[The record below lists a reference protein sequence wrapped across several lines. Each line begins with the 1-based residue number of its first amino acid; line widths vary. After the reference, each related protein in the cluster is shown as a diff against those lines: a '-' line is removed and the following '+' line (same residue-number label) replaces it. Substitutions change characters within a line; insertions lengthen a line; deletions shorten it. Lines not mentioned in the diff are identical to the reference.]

1 MVSLKVC
8 LMVNIAQSF
17 LILYFS
23 INCLFPLVTL
33 GFPWL
38 ILFYFSVSC
47 CYYIRW
53 GKQLKRQ
60 DFLQNLNSSFP
71 YVDTSAYIIK
81 MGKSS
86 TKILIFFESALN
98 ALKKSDLVQKIL
110 DLKGKI
116 IVDTD
121 LHKLSNQIHK
131 PSEAISQISLE
142 NRKLTSELVITKN
155 VNSRLEESIINLE
168 KKQAKWK
175 QYSRRNNVELS
186 DIPNS
191 IYDEDLEN
199 TVINI
204 YKESGID
211 VDVRDI

>member
-1 MVSLKVC
+1 M
-8 LMVNIAQSF
+8 
-17 LILYFS
+17 
-23 INCLFPLVTL
+23 
-33 GFPWL
+33 
-38 ILFYFSVSC
+38 
-47 CYYIRW
+47 
-53 GKQLKRQ
+53 
-60 DFLQNLNSSFP
+60 
-71 YVDTSAYIIK
+71 DTSAYIIK

-86 TKILIFFESALN
+86 TKILNFFESALN

-110 DLKGKI
+110 DLKGKV

-121 LHKLSNQIHK
+121 LHKLSNQIRK
-131 PSEAISQISLE
+131 LSEAISQIPLE
-142 NRKLTSELVITKN
+142 NRKLTSELVVTKN
-155 VNSRLEESIINLE
+155 VNSRLEERIINLE

-211 VDVRDI
+211 VDVRVI

>member
-1 MVSLKVC
+1 M
-8 LMVNIAQSF
+8 
-17 LILYFS
+17 
-23 INCLFPLVTL
+23 
-33 GFPWL
+33 
-38 ILFYFSVSC
+38 
-47 CYYIRW
+47 
-53 GKQLKRQ
+53 
-60 DFLQNLNSSFP
+60 
-71 YVDTSAYIIK
+71 DTSAYIIK

>member
-1 MVSLKVC
+1 
-8 LMVNIAQSF
+8 MVNIAQSF